1 MNDTAVSI
9 DEQIRSFALAVRTH
23 LDDLPTDEL
32 DEIVGGLT
40 ADLADQAADNGG
52 VLDVGDPAAYAEELR
67 TAAGLPPRSESRRRV
82 PFGARLRGWRGR
94 ATQTIRRSP
103 IAAWFLDL
111 LLALRPVWWV
121 LRGYGLYVVIL
132 AVVLTKVGNGGSL
145 DHWMVPDSLL
155 EWAAVAVLAIVSV
168 QWGRGQWLPRN
179 ALRHIRTV
187 SSVVALLALAVAL
200 PAALTPRVEYVG
212 DEYGLQSG
220 LRLDGV
226 QINNIFAFDAEG
238 NPIDQVQLFTGKGTP
253 IDLYGQN
260 GAQTVLTPDG
270 QIVESENGGH
280 QQFGMHDDGLR
291 ATIPGDDYR
300 GRPVWNVYPLDEAD
314 LDQYSLMPELETI
327 TRPEPPFQ
335 KAPGID
341 AANPTPTPSP
351 SPSPSDEAVPSPT
364 ETPAP

>member
-9 DEQIRSFALAVRTH
+9 DEQIHSFALAVREH
-23 LDDLPTDEL
+23 LDDLPSDEL
-32 DEIVGGLT
+32 DEIIGGLT
-40 ADLADQAADNGG
+40 ADLTDQAADNDG

-67 TAAGLPPRSESRRRV
+67 TAAGLPPRRETRRRV
-82 PFGARLRGWRGR
+82 PLGVRIRGWRSR
-94 ATQTIRRSP
+94 TTQTIRRSP

-121 LRGYGLYVVIL
+121 LRGYGIYV
-132 AVVLTKVGNGGSL
+132 VVLTVVITRVGNGGRL

-155 EWAAVAVLAIVSV
+155 EWAAVAVLAVVSV

-179 ALRHIRTV
+179 ALRHIRTI
-187 SSVVALLALAVAL
+187 SSVVAFIALVVAL

-226 QINNIFAFDAEG
+226 QINNIFAFDTEG

-270 QIVESENGGH
+270 QIVGSENGGD
-280 QQFGMHDDGLR
+280 QQFGMQDDGLR

-314 LDQYSLMPELETI
+314 LDPSSLMPELETVK
-327 TRPEPPFQ
+327 RPEPPFQ

-341 AANPTPTPSP
+341 AVNATPSPTPSP
-351 SPSPSDEAVPSPT
+351 ADGTVPSPT
-364 ETPAP
+364 TTPAP